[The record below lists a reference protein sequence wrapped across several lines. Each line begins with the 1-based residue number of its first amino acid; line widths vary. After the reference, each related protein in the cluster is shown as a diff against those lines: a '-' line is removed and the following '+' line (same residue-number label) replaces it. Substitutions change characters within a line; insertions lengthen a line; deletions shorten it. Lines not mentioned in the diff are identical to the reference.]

1 MRAPAK
7 AIEVRACRDVSFP
20 GAVRKCID
28 VQALRPLSNEE
39 IVGHAMLAIKWAARW
54 GQAQAYS
61 VGFWLD
67 ASKIAR
73 EKADAIVEYAP
84 HGVWADADKAKL
96 GDYSLHLC
104 KIIHGMETKSA
115 DPEQP
120 KGTAKASSA

>member
-1 MRAPAK
+1 MRTPAK
-7 AIEVRACRDVSFP
+7 VIEVRGVRDVSYP

-39 IVGHAMLAIKWAARW
+39 IVGHAMLAIKWAHRW

-84 HGVWADADKAKL
+84 HGVWADADKVKP
-96 GDYSLHLC
+96 GDYSLHLVH
-104 KIIHGMETKSA
+104 IEFNDMEASA
-115 DPEQP
+115 NP
-120 KGTAKASSA
+120 S